1 MVSNYLSL
9 FCITFLIFVPWK
21 KGPEWYLKISPKIF
35 LILVYMNY
43 VILPL
48 GNMGLSVF
56 FTVNPKYDLKAIPL
70 ESWVVFFTVVC
81 FSRLTEFFS
90 SIKKI
95 VMDDARIYIETRR
108 LKLAGQLEENQL
120 SPLSNLSR
128 FDDKRRQKMALI
140 ELKND
145 EETYMNRKRNYGEG
159 EKRIGKSFEL
169 GEDIYSIGFMSQIRD
184 DIMKRFL
191 DITTGKL
198 IIKEEEEEEIAHRL
212 GDANKREEPSLNK
225 QVSLPANTGL

>member
-1 MVSNYLSL
+1 
-9 FCITFLIFVPWK
+9 VPWK

-35 LILVYMNY
+35 FVLVYMNY

-56 FTVNPKYDLKAIPL
+56 FTVDPKYDLKTIPL

-95 VMDDARIYIETRR
+95 VMDDARIYIETRK
-108 LKLAGQLEENQL
+108 LKLAGQLEERPI

-128 FDDKRRQKMALI
+128 FDDKRR
-140 ELKND
+140 
-145 EETYMNRKRNYGEG
+145 
-159 EKRIGKSFEL
+159 
-169 GEDIYSIGFMSQIRD
+169 
-184 DIMKRFL
+184 
-191 DITTGKL
+191 
-198 IIKEEEEEEIAHRL
+198 
-212 GDANKREEPSLNK
+212 
-225 QVSLPANTGL
+225 